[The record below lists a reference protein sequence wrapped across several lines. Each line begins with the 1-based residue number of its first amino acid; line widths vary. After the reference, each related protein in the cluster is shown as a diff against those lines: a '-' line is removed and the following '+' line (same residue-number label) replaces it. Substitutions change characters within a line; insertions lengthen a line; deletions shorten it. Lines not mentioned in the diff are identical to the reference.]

1 MCMHNKCM
9 GCMEIWLESINFKS
23 RRFLSSIFRFVD
35 QKCYKNYNTLGI
47 NPAITETAFNFTNE
61 KALTVLCSVIKH
73 TRKKLE
79 HKISIEIN
87 KCDIV
92 KCFSILLERC
102 GLFLSALQQNRA
114 QSRLFFF
121 FALRQDF
128 VKFRYFEL
136 ILRQSIGRWH
146 DSFSSVFY
154 TLIKHAFSANQCM
167 LIWTLL

>member
-1 MCMHNKCM
+1 MLQELQYFGHKSSYH
-9 GCMEIWLESINFKS
+9 WDSIQFYKWKS
-23 RRFLSSIFRFVD
+23 LDRALF
-35 QKCYKNYNTLGI
+35 CYKAHT
-47 NPAITETAFNFTNE
+47 E
-61 KALTVLCSVIKH
+61 KAWAQNKYRDKQVWHSKVFLH
-73 TRKKLE
+73 TSWAMWPLP
-79 HKISIEIN
+79 
-87 KCDIV
+87 
-92 KCFSILLERC
+92 KCFTAE
-102 GLFLSALQQNRA
+102 
-114 QSRLFFF
+114 QSTVKAFF

>member
-121 FALRQDF
+121 ALRQDF